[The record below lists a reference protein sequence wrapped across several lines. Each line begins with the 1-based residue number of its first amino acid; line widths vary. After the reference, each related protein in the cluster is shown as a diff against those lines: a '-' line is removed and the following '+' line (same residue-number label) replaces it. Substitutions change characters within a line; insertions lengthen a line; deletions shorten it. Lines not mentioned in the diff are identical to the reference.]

1 VSPWSCQYAHAL
13 QNPDRLGPPR
23 DFSYSR
29 DLRADGYAG
38 AVVQMDHLL
47 GQIADLIIEALDD

>member
-1 VSPWSCQYAHAL
+1 MDVVSGQPS
-13 QNPDRLGPPR
+13 PPR

-38 AVVQMDHLL
+38 AVVQMDQLL